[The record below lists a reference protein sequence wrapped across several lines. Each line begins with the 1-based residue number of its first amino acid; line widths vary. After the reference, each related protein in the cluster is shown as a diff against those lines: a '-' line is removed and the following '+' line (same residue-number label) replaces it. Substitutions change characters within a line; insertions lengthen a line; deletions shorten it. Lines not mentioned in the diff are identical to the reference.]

1 MAIPSPV
8 GDSKMVFPISKIQT
22 KSIANPIKCIFCKED
37 VSMDYAISLTY
48 NTELQE
54 VLKINP
60 FSFVIL
66 ISPAKR

>member
-1 MAIPSPV
+1 
-8 GDSKMVFPISKIQT
+8 
-22 KSIANPIKCIFCKED
+22 
-37 VSMDYAISLTY
+37 MDYVISLTY

-66 ISPAKR
+66 ISPAQR

>member
-1 MAIPSPV
+1 MAIQSPV
-8 GDSKMVFPISKIQT
+8 GDSKMVSPISKIQT
-22 KSIANPIKCIFCKED
+22 KSIANPVKCIFCKED
-37 VSMDYAISLTY
+37 VPMDYVISLTY

-66 ISPAKR
+66 ISPAQR